1 MQSELT
7 WQKTQMPLL
16 KLRMAKKILEL
27 FGYAPD
33 DNSELALEARTL
45 HKCPMIGGLCSKE
58 IGSAENRIRSGVC
71 TIADKDGGPVVIC
84 PIRLYADQYALLST
98 VAKLAFKVD
107 AVTLVDG
114 RKVATVPPSK
124 GSQLVAVFG
133 KGWGGELKVP
143 GRPVSGRKSSGFFVD
158 WILARLDENNNL
170 VEFAALEVQTM
181 DTIGS
186 YRSER
191 EAILKGQPYNGK
203 SVGPNWENVNKRILP
218 QLIYKDHLLEREAL
232 CHSGLFFACPEA
244 VYNKILDRLGSA
256 LADYPLK
263 NNSLTFVPM
272 RLQASQN
279 PGLTRLIEALPAK
292 TTTVQQVQIAFSS
305 PTNLPEAGAYEKA
318 IRTALGEKKS

>member
-1 MQSELT
+1 
-7 WQKTQMPLL
+7 
-16 KLRMAKKILEL
+16 MAKKILEL

-33 DNSELALEARTL
+33 DNSVEACTARQQQS
-45 HKCPMIGGLCSKE
+45 CPMIGALCSKE

-71 TIADKDGGPVVIC
+71 TIADKDGDPVVIC
-84 PIRLYADQYALLST
+84 PIRLYAEQYAILST

-107 AVTLVDG
+107 AVTLIDG
-114 RKVATVPPSK
+114 RKVATAPAPK
-124 GSQLVAVFG
+124 ESQRVAVFG

-143 GRPVSGRKSSGFFVD
+143 GRPVSGRKSTGFFVD
-158 WILARLDENNNL
+158 WILARLDANNKL
-170 VEFAALEVQTM
+170 MEFAALEVQTM

-186 YRSER
+186 YRAER
-191 EAILKGQPYNGK
+191 EAILKGRPYNGK

-218 QLIYKDHLLEREAL
+218 QLIYKGHLLEREAL
-232 CHSGLFFACPEA
+232 CQSGLFFVCPEA
-244 VYNKILDRLGSA
+244 VYNKILDRLGST

-272 RLQASQN
+272 RLMPSPK
-279 PGLTRLIEALPAK
+279 PGVPRSIEALAVK

-318 IRTALGEKKS
+318 IRVALGERKIT

>member
-1 MQSELT
+1 
-7 WQKTQMPLL
+7 MPSGIIWWRTSTLIVWSP
-16 KLRMAKKILEL
+16 MAKKILEL

-33 DNSELALEARTL
+33 DGSIEACAARQHQT
-45 HKCPMIGGLCSKE
+45 CPMIGGLCSKE

-71 TIADKDGGPVVIC
+71 TIADKDGEPVIIC

-107 AVTLVDG
+107 AVILVDG
-114 RKVATVPPSK
+114 HKAATVSSPTQ
-124 GSQLVAVFG
+124 SQRVAVFG

-143 GRPVSGRKSSGFFVD
+143 GRPLSGRKSAGFFVD
-158 WILARLDENNNL
+158 WILARLDMNNQL
-170 VEFAALEVQTM
+170 MEFAALEVQTM

-191 EAILKGQPYNGK
+191 DAILKGLAYSGK

-218 QLIYKDHLLEREAL
+218 QLIYKGHLLEREAL
-232 CHSGLFFACPEA
+232 CQSGLFFACPQA
-244 VYNKILDRLGSA
+244 VYKKIMDRLGST

-263 NNSLTFVPM
+263 NNSLTFVPI
-272 RLQASQN
+272 RLQETTQSGVPRN
-279 PGLTRLIEALPAK
+279 IKALQAK

-318 IRTALGEKKS
+318 IRKALGEGK